1 MVDAHT
7 HKSSSASR
15 HFICEPFY
23 GPVGE
28 NDVKFYG
35 HHPWDFLEN
44 LLPENWLENLRERLI
59 QDPSAGVGE
68 IGLDRLK
75 EKNIPSIMEE
85 AFLSQL
91 SLAAALNRPVVLHGA
106 KCWGRVVSTVKSVLE
121 KSGSIGKRQSI
132 PAFLFH
138 GFSRS
143 DGLIPEIISLNGF
156 ISVSSAILNDHA
168 INYRKMVSEIP
179 LDILLIETDY
189 TGEGDCP
196 SLESIVSM
204 LAKLRSLSVTD
215 LEHILDQNAH
225 RFISSLPTP

>member
-44 LLPENWLENLRERLI
+44 LPPENWLENLRERLV

-75 EKNIPSIMEE
+75 EKNIPSVMEE

-91 SLAAALNRPVVLHGA
+91 SLASELNRPVVLHGA

-121 KSGSIGKRQSI
+121 KSGSIGKSQSI

-143 DGLIPEIISLNGF
+143 DGLIPEIIALNGF

-189 TGEGDCP
+189 TGEGDCA
-196 SLESIVSM
+196 SLEAIVSM

>member
-44 LLPENWLENLRERLI
+44 LPPENWLENLRERLI
-59 QDPSAGVGE
+59 KDPAAGVGE

-75 EKNIPSIMEE
+75 VKNIPSIMEE

-91 SLAAALNRPVVLHGA
+91 SLASELNRPVVLHGA
-106 KCWGRVVSTVKSVLE
+106 KCWGRVVSTVKNVLE
-121 KSGSIGKRQSI
+121 KSGSIGKSQSI

-143 DGLIPEIISLNGF
+143 DGLIPEIVSLNGF

-189 TGEGDCP
+189 TGEGDCA
-196 SLESIVSM
+196 SLEAIVSM

>member
-44 LLPENWLENLRERLI
+44 LPPENWLENLRERLI

-91 SLAAALNRPVVLHGA
+91 SLASELNRPVVLHGA
-106 KCWGRVVSTVKSVLE
+106 KCWGKVVSTVKSVLE
-121 KSGSIGKRQSI
+121 KSCSIGKSQSI

-143 DGLIPEIISLNGF
+143 DGLIPEIVSLNGF

-189 TGEGDCP
+189 TGEGDCA
-196 SLESIVSM
+196 SLEAIVSM